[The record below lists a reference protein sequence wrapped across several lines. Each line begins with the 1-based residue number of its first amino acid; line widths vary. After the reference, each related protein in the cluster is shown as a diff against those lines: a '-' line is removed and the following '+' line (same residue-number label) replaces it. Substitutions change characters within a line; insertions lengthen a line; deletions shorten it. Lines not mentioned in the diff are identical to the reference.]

1 MSDKDASIFLVMAWV
16 LLFSVGLSAHHGVA
30 LYDVSQMVNVT
41 GTVTDFQFVNPHVRI
56 FFDVTGE
63 DGTVV
68 GWSADLTTPIRL
80 REVDGWS
87 RDTLKPGNQISIT
100 GSPAT
105 DGAPSMWVE
114 QVFVDGNPLLIRP
127 GGAG

>member
-1 MSDKDASIFLVMAWV
+1 MSGKDVTIFSVVAWV

-41 GTVTDFQFVNPHVRI
+41 GTVTDFQFGNPHVRI
-56 FFDVTGE
+56 FFDVPGE

-68 GWSADLTTPIRL
+68 EWTAELTTPIRL
-80 REVDGWS
+80 REVDGWN

-114 QVFVDGNPLLIRP
+114 QVFVDGNPLLIRS

>member
-1 MSDKDASIFLVMAWV
+1 MSGKDVTIFSVVAWV

-41 GTVTDFQFVNPHVRI
+41 GTVTDFQFVNPHARI
-56 FFDVTGE
+56 FFDVTEE

-68 GWSADLTTPIRL
+68 GWSAELTTPIRL
-80 REVDGWS
+80 REVDGWN
-87 RDTLKPGNQISIT
+87 RDTLKPGYQISIT
-100 GSPAT
+100 GSLAT

-114 QVFVDGNPLLIRP
+114 QVFVDGNPLLIRT

>member
-1 MSDKDASIFLVMAWV
+1 MSAKEVTIFSVVAWV
-16 LLFSVGLSAHHGVA
+16 LLFPVGLSAHHGVA

-41 GTVTDFQFVNPHVRI
+41 GTVTDLQFVNPHARI
-56 FFDVTGE
+56 LFDVTGE

-68 GWSADLTTPIRL
+68 GWSAELTTPIRL
-80 REVDGWS
+80 REIDGWNA
-87 RDTLKPGNQISIT
+87 DTLKPGNQISIT

-105 DGAPSMWVE
+105 DGAPSVWVE
-114 QVFVDGNPLLIRP
+114 QVFVDGIPLLIRP

>member
-1 MSDKDASIFLVMAWV
+1 MSGKDVTIFSVVPWI

-30 LYDVSQMVNVT
+30 LYDVSQMINVT

-68 GWSADLTTPIRL
+68 GWSAELTTPIRL
-80 REVDGWS
+80 RAVDGWN
-87 RDTLKPGNQISIT
+87 RDALKPGNQISIT

-105 DGAPSMWVE
+105 DGARLMWVE

>member
-1 MSDKDASIFLVMAWV
+1 MSGKDVSIFSVVAWT

-30 LYDVSQMVNVT
+30 LYDMSQMVNVT
-41 GTVTDFQFVNPHVRI
+41 GTVTDFQFVNPHARI
-56 FFDVTGE
+56 FFNVTAE
-63 DGTVV
+63 DGTLV
-68 GWSADLTTPIRL
+68 GWSAELTTPIRL
-80 REVDGWS
+80 REVDGWNK
-87 RDTLKPGNQISIT
+87 DTLKPGNQISII

-114 QVFVDGNPLLIRP
+114 QVFVDGNPLLIRT

>member
-1 MSDKDASIFLVMAWV
+1 MSGKDITIFSVVPWV
-16 LLFSVGLSAHHGVA
+16 LLFSVGLYAHHGVA

-41 GTVTDFQFVNPHVRI
+41 GIVTDFQFVNPHVRV
-56 FFDVTGE
+56 FFDVAGE

-68 GWSADLTTPIRL
+68 GWSAELTTPIRL
-80 REVDGWS
+80 RAIDGWN

-105 DGAPSMWVE
+105 DGARLMWVE
-114 QVFVDGNPLLIRP
+114 QVFINGNPLLVRS

>member
-1 MSDKDASIFLVMAWV
+1 MSGKDITIFSVVAWV

-56 FFDVTGE
+56 LFDVTEE

-68 GWSADLTTPIRL
+68 GWSAELTTPIRL
-80 REVDGWS
+80 RAVDGWN

-105 DGAPSMWVE
+105 DVARLMWVE

-127 GGAG
+127 GGTG

>member
-1 MSDKDASIFLVMAWV
+1 VAWG

-68 GWSADLTTPIRL
+68 GWSAELTTPNRL
-80 REVDGWS
+80 RAIDGWNT
-87 RDTLKPGNQISIT
+87 DTLKPGNQISIT

-105 DGAPSMWVE
+105 DGTRLMWVE
-114 QVFVDGNPLLIRP
+114 QVFVDGNPLLVRS

>member
-1 MSDKDASIFLVMAWV
+1 MSAKDVTIFSVVIWV

-30 LYDVSQMVNVT
+30 LYDVSQMINVT

-80 REVDGWS
+80 RAVDGWN

-105 DGAPSMWVE
+105 DGARLMWVE
-114 QVFVDGNPLLIRP
+114 QVFVDGNPLLVRS
-127 GGAG
+127 GGTG

>member
-1 MSDKDASIFLVMAWV
+1 MSAKDVTIFSVVTWV

-30 LYDVSQMVNVT
+30 LYDVSQMINVT
-41 GTVTDFQFVNPHVRI
+41 GTVTDFQFVNPHARI

-68 GWSADLTTPIRL
+68 GWSAEFTTPIRL
-80 REVDGWS
+80 RQVDGWNTDS
-87 RDTLKPGNQISIT
+87 LKPGNQISIT

-114 QVFVDGNPLLIRP
+114 QIFVDGNPLLIRT